1 MKTAALQ
8 LRTMGT
14 DDVLFMTVPILSP
27 KLYWKAAEPQ
37 YGAVHEAAA
46 TLLLG
51 VGCPDMEQRA
61 SHSLA
66 LSVKI
71 ANFLED

>member
-1 MKTAALQ
+1 
-8 LRTMGT
+8 MGT

-27 KLYWKAAEPQ
+27 KLYWKAVEPQ
-37 YGAVHEAAA
+37 YGAVREAAA
-46 TLLLG
+46 TLLG

-61 SHSLA
+61 LHCLA

-71 ANFLED
+71 ANSLEG